1 MINGFPLQ
9 SCAASR
15 YAANCSSSVGMA
27 AACMNSSSV
36 RKTPM
41 PSAPA
46 CIAARTSSTLPALA
60 NTGTRRSM
68 AVSPAGCRDIAARSS
83 GDGSMTRRRAGA
95 STRRRAPAGMAATS
109 TPSSAGIPLL
119 RAMMQT
125 WLVTLPRA
133 VMKARTREK
142 SIRARSEGNSSSATM
157 MTPSS
162 ATRAPS
168 ATAPA
173 DIGPACVHPSMSPAP
188 QTCPVAGKALTVRRS
203 RIRRQ
208 TSRTS
213 SVRARRYSS
222 SMSANMAHIA
232 SAAASTAAVAES
244 PSASAASTCS
254 SSSGSSSISRWAAKT
269 APSGE
274 SSSADAASS
283 AFTASTAAAKRARS
297 SSAERAGSPSS
308 APAGTGLS
316 GGMQAGETVAD
327 GALEPAAE
335 AICSAKPEAQP
346 PTEAS
351 AGRTMRITTLYEMTY
366 ICTLTKGASC
376 LSPQ

>member
-95 STRRRAPAGMAATS
+95 STRRRTPAGMAATS
-109 TPSSAGIPLL
+109 TPSRAGMPLL

-142 SIRARSEGNSSSATM
+142 SIRARSEGNSSSETT

-162 ATRAPS
+162 
-168 ATAPA
+168 TAPA

-188 QTCPVAGKALTVRRS
+188 QTCSVAGKALTVRRS
-203 RIRRQ
+203 QIRRQ

-222 SMSANMAHIA
+222 SMSANMAQIA

-244 PSASAASTCS
+244 PSASDASTCS